1 MKQLFLAIALMWASV
16 AQASI
21 IEISTEQ
28 VDVTTGDEVSFTI
41 NLVDFEEFDFLT
53 FSLDFDETLLSFDA
67 SSLSSDFAIVDLSTT
82 FDGLDVSEFA
92 GSLFFSLTSDLFD
105 GETFVGSSMLATFN
119 FSAIGTGAA
128 NFTPLFD
135 DIDSLSLDII
145 ALDAP
150 TFLVASDPTAVAAPA
165 TIGMFAGL
173 MLALVAIRRRS
184 INAN

>member
-67 SSLSSDFAIVDLSTT
+67 SSLSSDFVIVDLLTA
-82 FDGLDVSEFA
+82 FDGLDFFEDK
-92 GSLFFSLTSDLFD
+92 GSLLFSLTADFLSN
-105 GETFVGSSMLATFN
+105 ETFQGAAMLATFN
-119 FSAIGTGAA
+119 FSAINTGLA
-128 NFTPLFD
+128 NFTPLFED
-135 DIDSLSLDII
+135 RDSLSLG
-145 ALDAP
+145 AVELDAQ
-150 TFLVASDPTAVAAPA
+150 TFRVASDPTAVAAPA